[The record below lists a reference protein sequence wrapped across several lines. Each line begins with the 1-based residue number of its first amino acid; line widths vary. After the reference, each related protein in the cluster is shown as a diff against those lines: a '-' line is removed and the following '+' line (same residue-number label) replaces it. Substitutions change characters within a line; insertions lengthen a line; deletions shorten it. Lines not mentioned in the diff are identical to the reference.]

1 MRQIAGDNWNCYRAK
16 TRQKSQNNETI
27 YQGMF
32 FLVDYLYMIKK
43 YDLDSNWLY
52 YLFQIAHHC
61 FKDTQN
67 FNSMFAI
74 TAGLTHSSVQRLK
87 ITKDRLSMFVYFC
100 ASLFTFFFKIFY
112 LKIFFRKIA
121 GPKYKKLLDDMTS
134 YMDPTRNFSKYRN
147 LISNSSVSEFLFNL

>member
-1 MRQIAGDNWNCYRAK
+1 
-16 TRQKSQNNETI
+16 
-27 YQGMF
+27 MF
-32 FLVDYLYMIKK
+32 FLVDYLYIIKK

-74 TAGLTHSSVQRLK
+74 TAGLTHSSVCLFICLLFIVAVCLHFFKYCFFFVKLQVQRLK
-87 ITKDRLSMFVYFC
+87 NTKDRLS
-100 ASLFTFFFKIFY
+100 
-112 LKIFFRKIA
+112 
-121 GPKYKKLLDDMTS
+121 PKYKKLLDDMTS

-147 LISNSSVSEFLFNL
+147 LISNSSVSEYFFIISQIQYKSTYLVN

>member
-1 MRQIAGDNWNCYRAK
+1 MVVQIWKNLGHSVMKKWNGYVLFCCLFTIFYFFFSIFLSIYFFRQIAGDYRNCYRTK

-32 FLVDYLYMIKK
+32 FLVDYLYIIKK

-74 TAGLTHSSVQRLK
+74 TAGLTHSSVYLF
-87 ITKDRLSMFVYFC
+87 IC
-100 ASLFTFFFKIFY
+100 LFTFYSCCLF
-112 LKIFFRKIA
+112 
-121 GPKYKKLLDDMTS
+121 T
-134 YMDPTRNFSKYRN
+134 
-147 LISNSSVSEFLFNL
+147 FL